1 MIISW
6 QEIGWLR
13 NMSEDNIILVLV
25 NYTQLYVFYV
35 LKYTYN
41 LKRNF

>member
-1 MIISW
+1 
-6 QEIGWLR
+6 
-13 NMSEDNIILVLV
+13 MSEDNIILVPV